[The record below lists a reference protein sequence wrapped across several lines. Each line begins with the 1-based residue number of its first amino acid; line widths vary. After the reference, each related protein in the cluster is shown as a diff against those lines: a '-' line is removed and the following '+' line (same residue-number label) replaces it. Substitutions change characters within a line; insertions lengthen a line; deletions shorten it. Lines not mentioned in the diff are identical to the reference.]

1 MRIFLLKAG
10 ATLLTMVT
18 TLASAMYVTAHLKN
32 PNAPLRPP
40 VLSAGTGTTVTTPF
54 GGSLTLTPG
63 VRAADVQPVSST
75 YAS

>member
-1 MRIFLLKAG
+1 V
-10 ATLLTMVT
+10 TVLTVVT
-18 TLASAMYVTAHLKN
+18 TVASAAYVTAHLKN

-40 VLSAGTGTTVTTPF
+40 VLSAAGTATVTTPF
-54 GGSLTLTPG
+54 GGSLTLTPE